1 MRSKRVLGKFRV
13 NSGNVFIFIK
23 VNVNYSVDSD
33 LYYIFAL
40 TTLQLTKKTMIY
52 SSRLYAQTEVDPSSQ
67 APGFVSCVNRMT
79 QNPWLAT
86 LKEAGQQK
94 LILNLSYFHNTIY
107 HLSYRRLFSLSTNL
121 YYSFSDTPDNNT
133 KMCYIW

>member
-67 APGFVSCVNRMT
+67 ATGFVSCVNRMT

-86 LKEAGQQK
+86 LKEQANK
-94 LILNLSYFHNTIY
+94 N
-107 HLSYRRLFSLSTNL
+107 
-121 YYSFSDTPDNNT
+121 
-133 KMCYIW
+133 

>member
-40 TTLQLTKKTMIY
+40 TTLQLTKKTWFI
-52 SSRLYAQTEVDPSSQ
+52 RVDFAQTEVDPSSQ
-67 APGFVSCVNRMT
+67 ATGFVSCVNRMT

-94 LILNLSYFHNTIY
+94 FILNLSYFHNTIY
-107 HLSYRRLFSLSTNL
+107 YLSYRRLLSLSTNL
-121 YYSFSDTPDNNT
+121 YYGFSDTPDNST

>member
-1 MRSKRVLGKFRV
+1 
-13 NSGNVFIFIK
+13 
-23 VNVNYSVDSD
+23 
-33 LYYIFAL
+33 
-40 TTLQLTKKTMIY
+40 MIY

-67 APGFVSCVNRMT
+67 ATGFVSCVNRMT

-121 YYSFSDTPDNNT
+121 YYGFSDTPDNNT

>member
-33 LYYIFAL
+33 LYYMFAL
-40 TTLQLTKKTMIY
+40 TTAINKKNMIY

-86 LKEAGQQK
+86 LKEQANK
-94 LILNLSYFHNTIY
+94 N
-107 HLSYRRLFSLSTNL
+107 
-121 YYSFSDTPDNNT
+121 
-133 KMCYIW
+133 